1 MIMRRAFLTCL
12 SAIALLFATS
22 AAVILWATRETSPI
36 ADGAPSPAG
45 RTEAAAAVPSP
56 SQPSPDA
63 APAPGPGLDGLGVVP
78 LPPAPGASAAPS
90 SVAAFAAPEP
100 PRRGA
105 PHRAPAPVTGQRRA
119 ALAGV
124 RRGLMAGMSDLQRRV
139 EGCALAGATLSLS
152 VESVKGG
159 LRVVSARLESRGAAT
174 EDGEACAR
182 AALSGQL
189 IRAPGVEPGQR
200 WQLPFAVHSRG

>member
-1 MIMRRAFLTCL
+1 
-12 SAIALLFATS
+12 
-22 AAVILWATRETSPI
+22 
-36 ADGAPSPAG
+36 
-45 RTEAAAAVPSP
+45 
-56 SQPSPDA
+56 
-63 APAPGPGLDGLGVVP
+63 
-78 LPPAPGASAAPS
+78 
-90 SVAAFAAPEP
+90 VAAFAAPEP

-119 ALAGV
+119 ALAGI

-159 LRVVSARLESRGAAT
+159 LRVVNARLESRGDPSA
-174 EDGEACAR
+174 DGEACAR

-189 IRAPGVEPGQR
+189 IRAAGIEPGQR
-200 WQLPFAVHSRG
+200 WQLPFTVHSRG